1 MPQEFTPFKD
11 VGLCFSGGGYRA
23 TFFSLGNISYLNRI
37 QFKEKPLLEH
47 VSAISSVSGGT
58 ILAVA
63 FAAAAQRTDY
73 SFTVFY
79 SSFYTA
85 FTPENDTLLKRAISK
100 LEDDA
105 VWSANPHK
113 TRSIINAFALSYA
126 EMDLF
131 KGDFSVFT
139 NPASTHLK
147 EVCFNAT
154 DFSFGLSFRFQNGDG
169 EFGNSP
175 LKNTNAKAL
184 LPGISLGDIVASSS
198 CFPVGFEPMLFP
210 DNYCKDHTNI
220 DYQSL
225 KKNERFKEGV
235 GIMDGGIADNQGI
248 TSMQL
253 LNDRR
258 DDDKKLDL
266 IVVNDV
272 SSFKM
277 EPWVQQ
283 KENIADEQSTIAQSL
298 TKIAGFFTVK
308 PLYWLLLILGIIMIF
323 SHFFFT
329 NDYCMPCTSLWF
341 YSIGLLSSGVG
352 VLLVLIGLFL
362 EFKKKKIKVNINS
375 FLEKNVPRP
384 ILNEADA
391 FKNLDISL
399 VQRMLTNRMTS
410 SVKMINEVFLKQIR
424 RLNYKL
430 LYSTPELQNKHIT
443 TTVYSLNG
451 LATPYTGGQFKFNK
465 DIKPEPSKKLTA
477 TGLIASNAS
486 TSLWWDKNDMD
497 TNRMDSLIACG
508 QFTMCYE
515 LIEYVLKLQ
524 KSVIDNKITISKI
537 DQDALTI
544 LLKDLLKDWQA
555 FNMSPTFM
563 V

>member
-1 MPQEFTPFKD
+1 
-11 VGLCFSGGGYRA
+11 
-23 TFFSLGNISYLNRI
+23 
-37 QFKEKPLLEH
+37 
-47 VSAISSVSGGT
+47 
-58 ILAVA
+58 
-63 FAAAAQRTDY
+63 
-73 SFTVFY
+73 
-79 SSFYTA
+79 
-85 FTPENDTLLKRAISK
+85 
-100 LEDDA
+100 
-105 VWSANPHK
+105 
-113 TRSIINAFALSYA
+113 
-126 EMDLF
+126 
-131 KGDFSVFT
+131 
-139 NPASTHLK
+139 
-147 EVCFNAT
+147 
-154 DFSFGLSFRFQNGDG
+154 
-169 EFGNSP
+169 
-175 LKNTNAKAL
+175 
-184 LPGISLGDIVASSS
+184 
-198 CFPVGFEPMLFP
+198 
-210 DNYCKDHTNI
+210 
-220 DYQSL
+220 
-225 KKNERFKEGV
+225 
-235 GIMDGGIADNQGI
+235 
-248 TSMQL
+248 MQL

-266 IVVNDV
+266 IIVNDV

-486 TSLWWDKNDMD
+486 TSLWWGKNDMD
-497 TNRMDSLIACG
+497 INRMDSLIACG

-537 DQDALTI
+537 DQDALAI
-544 LLKDLLKDWQA
+544 LLEDLLKDWQA